1 MRDCVFE
8 VVSGL
13 YTESVYARGQF
24 EETPNKIK
32 YIWNEKHSED
42 DRESIFHLSCDR
54 KTKSCQVVRNGD
66 VNSVMDFKEGE
77 RTGGT
82 LNTAYGVID
91 VQIETEYI
99 NLPGGLSNALEIRY
113 KMGQDGDEPIKNLFM
128 IKRLLQNV

>member
-1 MRDCVFE
+1 
-8 VVSGL
+8 
-13 YTESVYARGQF
+13 
-24 EETPNKIK
+24 
-32 YIWNEKHSED
+32 
-42 DRESIFHLSCDR
+42 
-54 KTKSCQVVRNGD
+54 VVRNGD